1 MNTMTPQELEQHIAD
16 LGRHMVKAYADGD
29 VKQAREFLRLQTEA
43 IKSRPAFSV
52 KLMEIERGL
61 L

>member
-1 MNTMTPQELEQHIAD
+1 MHPKELEQHIAD
-16 LGRHMVKAYADGD
+16 LGRLMVKAYADGQF
-29 VKQAREFLRLQTEA
+29 KEAREFLRLQTEA

-61 L
+61 V

>member
-1 MNTMTPQELEQHIAD
+1 
-16 LGRHMVKAYADGD
+16 MVKAYADGQF
-29 VKQAREFLRLQTEA
+29 KEARELLRLQTEA

-61 L
+61 V

>member
-1 MNTMTPQELEQHIAD
+1 MTPQELELHIQD
-16 LGRHMVKAYADGD
+16 LGRLMVKAYADGQFA
-29 VKQAREFLRLQTEA
+29 QAREWLRLQTEA

-61 L
+61 V